1 MTEHSDA
8 ENGTPAVQ
16 LRFLIGKFEPKE
28 QKLIRAIR
36 SAMRKRLPT
45 ANELVYD
52 YTTFFVVSYS
62 ATEHPSD
69 AIAATAARPDGM
81 RLYLMNKQPLPDPN
95 KLLTGSGKQARYVR
109 LESAKQLEHPDV
121 QALLQAAMDRAGV
134 PLPADGRGKLIIRTF
149 GAKKRT
155 RRKPTT

>member
-16 LRFLIGKFEPKE
+16 LRFLIGKFGPNE
-28 QKLIRAIR
+28 QNLIRAIR

-81 RLYLMNKQPLPDPN
+81 RLNLMNKQPLPDPN
-95 KLLTGSGKQARYVR
+95 KLLTGSGKRARPNSWNIPMCRHCCKLPWTARVFPC
-109 LESAKQLEHPDV
+109 QLTAV
-121 QALLQAAMDRAGV
+121 AS
-134 PLPADGRGKLIIRTF
+134 
-149 GAKKRT
+149 
-155 RRKPTT
+155 